1 MKLEIR
7 GEKQKEET
15 CELWLEKTDIGS
27 VLLMSLNGG
36 QTKTEVLCDNNGKL
50 SNIGFGNFE
59 KV

>member
-27 VLLMSLNGG
+27 VLLMSLKGG
-36 QTKTEVLCDNNGKL
+36 HTKTEVLCDNNGKL
-50 SNIGFGNFE
+50 TVIGFGNFE

>member
-27 VLLMSLNGG
+27 VVLRSLKGG
-36 QTKTEVLCDNNGKL
+36 RLKSEVLCDNNGKL

>member
-7 GEKQKEET
+7 GENPKEET
-15 CELWLEKTDIGS
+15 CELWLEKTDIGD
-27 VLLMSLNGG
+27 VLLMSLKGG
-36 QTKTEVLCDNNGKL
+36 QTRTEVLCEENGKL